1 MSYQLFT
8 LFVLALPVASIAW
21 TITHEDLFREVRTM
35 CADRSKSCRSL
46 AARKFFYL
54 FTCEYCFSHYV
65 TIVVLAITRFH
76 LLFPDWRD
84 TSSWLRA
91 CLIANIYISVS
102 RCAWTSAARRP
113 RRGRKALEESKRW
126 AAIRG
131 VSACGGEES
140 REAPT
145 DSNVAYMPDCRSIQL
160 SYGRWSKRIPFI
172 DARTDAPPVGPRI
185 AVF

>member
-35 CADRSKSCRSL
+35 CADLSKSCRSL

-76 LLFPDWRD
+76 LLFPDWRGYVVAGFALV
-84 TSSWLRA
+84 WV
-91 CLIANIYISVS
+91 ANIYM
-102 RCAWTSAARRP
+102 SAY
-113 RRGRKALEESKRW
+113 GRLRLDIQHERVDLAADEKALEESKRR
-126 AAIRG
+126 AAMPRE
-131 VSACGGEES
+131 VSS
-140 REAPT
+140 
-145 DSNVAYMPDCRSIQL
+145 
-160 SYGRWSKRIPFI
+160 GRR
-172 DARTDAPPVGPRI
+172 
-185 AVF
+185 